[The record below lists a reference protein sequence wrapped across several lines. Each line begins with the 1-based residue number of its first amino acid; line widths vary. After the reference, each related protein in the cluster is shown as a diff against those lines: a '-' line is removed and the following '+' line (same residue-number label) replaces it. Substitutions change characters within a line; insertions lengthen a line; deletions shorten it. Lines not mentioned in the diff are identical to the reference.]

1 MKLKS
6 SVAAALPAHAQGNQ
20 RGKTCAELD
29 AALRARQAL
38 HWPLTGSTL
47 CRPTWR
53 DVYPD
58 TSSTVEVIR
67 LLPDKWSLVTRE

>member
-6 SVAAALPAHAQGNQ
+6 SVAAALPRPMPKVTSAVRPH
-20 RGKTCAELD
+20 ELD

-38 HWPLTGSTL
+38 LWPLTGSTL